1 MIHELSEDILYD
13 TIIVGGGP
21 AGLTAGLYCARAKM
35 KTLLLEKGTLGGQIA
50 ITDLVENYP
59 GFPEGISGKELTLKF
74 KEQAEKF
81 GLHVVRKEVSKLE
94 KLEKEL
100 FLHLR
105 TGEVLRSKTVILAVG
120 SNPRKLGV
128 PGEEEFLNRGVSYC
142 ATCDG
147 ALFDGVPVAVV
158 GGGDSATQESLFLTR
173 FASKVYLVHRRGQLR
188 AQKHLQEK
196 VLSHDKITFI
206 PNKVVEEIKGGD
218 FVERLVLRDTKDN
231 SLSEL
236 PVEGVFIFIGL
247 EPNTGFLKDIL
258 ELDDNGYIVTDER
271 MRTSL
276 EGVFAAGDCRSGA
289 TGQVAVAVGEG
300 CIAAIEAERYIEGK
314 L

>member
-1 MIHELSEDILYD
+1 MVELSEDILYD
-13 TIIVGGGP
+13 CIIVGGGP
-21 AGLTAGLYCARAKM
+21 AGLTAGLYCARAKLN
-35 KTLLLEKGTLGGQIA
+35 TILFEKGTLGGQIA

-59 GFPEGISGKELTLKF
+59 GFPEGISGKELTKKF
-74 KEQAEKF
+74 KEQAERF
-81 GLHVVRKEVSKLE
+81 GLRILRKEVSKIE
-94 KLEKEL
+94 RVGKEI

-105 TGEVLRSKTVILAVG
+105 TGELVRSKTVILTVG
-120 SNPRKLGV
+120 SNPRRLGV

-147 ALFDGVPVAVV
+147 ALFEGVPIAVI

-173 FASKVYLVHRRGQLR
+173 FASKVYLVHRRDQLR

-196 VLSHDKITFI
+196 VFSNPKITFV

-218 FVERLVLRDTKDN
+218 FVEKILLRDARDN
-231 SLSEL
+231 RLSEL

-247 EPNTGFLKDIL
+247 EPNTGFLKGSL
-258 ELDDNGYIVTDER
+258 ELDDKEYITTDER
-271 MRTSL
+271 MRTSM

-300 CIAAIEAERYIEGK
+300 CIAAIEAERYIEERF
-314 L
+314 

>member
-1 MIHELSEDILYD
+1 MVELSEDILYD
-13 TIIVGGGP
+13 CIIVGGGP
-21 AGLTAGLYCARAKM
+21 AGLTAGLYCARAKLN
-35 KTLLLEKGTLGGQIA
+35 TLLFEKGTLGGQIA
-50 ITDLVENYP
+50 LTDLVENYP
-59 GFPEGISGKELTLKF
+59 GFPEGISGKELTKKF
-74 KEQAEKF
+74 KEQAERF
-81 GLHVVRKEVSKLE
+81 GLQILKKEVIKLE
-94 KLEKEL
+94 KVGKEIV
-100 FLHLR
+100 LHLR
-105 TGEVLRSKTVILAVG
+105 TGELVRSKSVILAVG
-120 SNPRKLGV
+120 SNPRRLGV

-147 ALFDGVPVAVV
+147 ALFEGVPVAVI

-173 FASKVYLVHRRGQLR
+173 FASKVYLVHRRDQLR

-196 VLSHDKITFI
+196 VFSNPKITFV

-218 FVERLVLRDTKDN
+218 FVEKLLLRDTRDN

-247 EPNTGFLKDIL
+247 EPNTGFLKGTID
-258 ELDDNGYIVTDER
+258 LDDKGYIITDQR
-271 MRTSL
+271 MRTSM

-300 CIAAIEAERYIEGK
+300 CISAIEAERYIEDNF
-314 L
+314 

>member
-1 MIHELSEDILYD
+1 MSLELSEEILYD
-13 TIIVGGGP
+13 CVIVGGGP
-21 AGLTAGLYCARAKM
+21 AGLTAGLYCARAKLN
-35 KTLLLEKGTLGGQIA
+35 TLLFEKGTLGGQIA

-59 GFPEGISGKELTLKF
+59 GFPEGISGKELTKRF
-74 KEQAEKF
+74 KEQAERF
-81 GLHVVRKEVSKLE
+81 GLHIVRKEVIRLE
-94 KLEKEL
+94 KVGKEI

-105 TGEVLRSKTVILAVG
+105 SGELIRSKTVILTVG
-120 SNPRKLGV
+120 SNPRRLGV

-147 ALFDGVPVAVV
+147 ALFEGVPIAVV

-173 FASKVYLVHRRGQLR
+173 FASKVYLIHRRDQLR

-196 VLSHDKITFI
+196 VFSNPKISFI
-206 PNKVVEEIKGGD
+206 PNKVVEEIRGGD
-218 FVERLVLRDTKDN
+218 FVESLLLRDTKDGT
-231 SLSEL
+231 LSEL

-247 EPNTGFLKDIL
+247 EPNTAFLKGTV
-258 ELDDNGYIVTDER
+258 ELDDKGYIITDEK
-271 MRTSL
+271 MRTSV

-300 CIAAIEAERYIEGK
+300 CVAAIEAERYIENTF
-314 L
+314 

>member
-1 MIHELSEDILYD
+1 MVELSEDILYD
-13 TIIVGGGP
+13 CIIVGGGP
-21 AGLTAGLYCARAKM
+21 AGLTAGLYCARAKLN
-35 KTLLLEKGTLGGQIA
+35 TILFEKGTLGGQIA

-59 GFPEGISGKELTLKF
+59 GFPEGISGKELTKKF
-74 KEQAEKF
+74 KEQAERF
-81 GLHVVRKEVSKLE
+81 GLRILRKEVSKIE
-94 KLEKEL
+94 RVGKEI

-105 TGEVLRSKTVILAVG
+105 TGELVRSKTVILTVG
-120 SNPRKLGV
+120 SNPRRLGV

-147 ALFDGVPVAVV
+147 ALFEGVPIAVI

-173 FASKVYLVHRRGQLR
+173 FASKVYLVHRRDQLR

-196 VLSHDKITFI
+196 VFSNPKITFV

-218 FVERLVLRDTKDN
+218 FVEKILLRDARDN

-247 EPNTGFLKDIL
+247 EPNTGFLKGSL
-258 ELDDNGYIVTDER
+258 ELDDKEYITTDER
-271 MRTSL
+271 MRTSM

-300 CIAAIEAERYIEGK
+300 CIAAIEAERYIEERF
-314 L
+314 

>member
-1 MIHELSEDILYD
+1 MVELSEDILYD
-13 TIIVGGGP
+13 CIIVGGGP
-21 AGLTAGLYCARAKM
+21 AGLTAGLYCARAKLN
-35 KTLLLEKGTLGGQIA
+35 TILFEKGTLGGQIA

-59 GFPEGISGKELTLKF
+59 GFPEGISGKELTKKF
-74 KEQAEKF
+74 KEQAERF
-81 GLHVVRKEVSKLE
+81 GLRILRKEVSKIE
-94 KLEKEL
+94 RVGKEI

-105 TGEVLRSKTVILAVG
+105 TGELVRSKTVILTVG
-120 SNPRKLGV
+120 SNPRRLGV

-147 ALFDGVPVAVV
+147 ALFEGVPIAVI

-173 FASKVYLVHRRGQLR
+173 FASKVYLVHRRDQLR

-196 VLSHDKITFI
+196 VLSNPKITFV

-218 FVERLVLRDTKDN
+218 FVEKILLRDARDN

-247 EPNTGFLKDIL
+247 EPNTGFLKGSL
-258 ELDDNGYIVTDER
+258 ELDDKEYIITDER
-271 MRTSL
+271 MRTSM

-300 CIAAIEAERYIEGK
+300 CIAAIEAERYIEERF
-314 L
+314 

>member
-1 MIHELSEDILYD
+1 MVELSEDILYD
-13 TIIVGGGP
+13 CIIVGGGP
-21 AGLTAGLYCARAKM
+21 AGLTAGLYCARAKLN
-35 KTLLLEKGTLGGQIA
+35 TLLFEKGTLGGQIA
-50 ITDLVENYP
+50 LTDLVENYP
-59 GFPEGISGKELTLKF
+59 GFPEGISGKELTKKF
-74 KEQAEKF
+74 KEQAERF
-81 GLHVVRKEVSKLE
+81 GLQILKKEVIKLE
-94 KLEKEL
+94 KVGKEIV
-100 FLHLR
+100 LHLR
-105 TGEVLRSKTVILAVG
+105 TGELVRSKTVILAVG

-147 ALFDGVPVAVV
+147 ALFEGVPVAVI

-173 FASKVYLVHRRGQLR
+173 FVSKVYLVHRRDQLR

-196 VLSHDKITFI
+196 VFSNPKITFV

-218 FVERLVLRDTKDN
+218 FVEKLLLRDTKDN
-231 SLSEL
+231 SLFEL

-247 EPNTGFLKDIL
+247 EPNTGFLKGTID
-258 ELDDNGYIVTDER
+258 LDNKGYIITDQK
-271 MRTSL
+271 MRTSM

-300 CIAAIEAERYIEGK
+300 CISAIEAERYIEDNF
-314 L
+314 

>member
-1 MIHELSEDILYD
+1 MVELSEDILYD
-13 TIIVGGGP
+13 CIIVGGGP
-21 AGLTAGLYCARAKM
+21 AGLTAGLYCARAKLN
-35 KTLLLEKGTLGGQIA
+35 TLLFEKGTLGGQIA
-50 ITDLVENYP
+50 LTDLVENYP
-59 GFPEGISGKELTLKF
+59 GFPEGISGKELTKKF
-74 KEQAEKF
+74 KEQAERF
-81 GLHVVRKEVSKLE
+81 GLQILKKEVIKLE
-94 KLEKEL
+94 KVGKEIV
-100 FLHLR
+100 LHLR
-105 TGEVLRSKTVILAVG
+105 TGELVRSKSVILAVG

-147 ALFDGVPVAVV
+147 ALFEGVPVAVI

-173 FASKVYLVHRRGQLR
+173 FASKVYLVHRRDQLR

-196 VLSHDKITFI
+196 VFSNPKITFV

-218 FVERLVLRDTKDN
+218 FVEKLLLRDTKDN
-231 SLSEL
+231 SLFEL

-247 EPNTGFLKDIL
+247 EPNTGFLKGTID
-258 ELDDNGYIVTDER
+258 LDNKGYIITDQK
-271 MRTSL
+271 MRTSM

-300 CIAAIEAERYIEGK
+300 CISAIEAERYIEDNF
-314 L
+314 

>member
-1 MIHELSEDILYD
+1 MVELSEDILYD
-13 TIIVGGGP
+13 CIIVGGGP
-21 AGLTAGLYCARAKM
+21 AGLTAGLYCARAKLN
-35 KTLLLEKGTLGGQIA
+35 TLLFEKGTLGGQIA
-50 ITDLVENYP
+50 LTDLVDNYP
-59 GFPEGISGKELTLKF
+59 GFPEGISGKELTKKF
-74 KEQAEKF
+74 KEQAERF
-81 GLHVVRKEVSKLE
+81 GLQILKKEVIKLE
-94 KLEKEL
+94 KVGKEIV
-100 FLHLR
+100 LHLR
-105 TGEVLRSKTVILAVG
+105 TGELVRSKSVILAVG
-120 SNPRKLGV
+120 SNPRRLGV

-147 ALFDGVPVAVV
+147 ALFEGVPVAVI

-173 FASKVYLVHRRGQLR
+173 FASKVYLVHRRDQLR

-196 VLSHDKITFI
+196 VFSNPKITFV

-218 FVERLVLRDTKDN
+218 FVEKLLLRDTKDN

-247 EPNTGFLKDIL
+247 EPNTGFLKGTID
-258 ELDDNGYIVTDER
+258 LDDKGYIITDQR
-271 MRTSL
+271 MRTSM

-300 CIAAIEAERYIEGK
+300 CISAIEAERYIEDNF
-314 L
+314 

>member
-300 CIAAIEAERYIEGK
+300 CIAAIEAERYIEDK

>member
-1 MIHELSEDILYD
+1 MVELSEDILYD
-13 TIIVGGGP
+13 CIIVGGGP
-21 AGLTAGLYCARAKM
+21 AGLTAGLYCARAKLN
-35 KTLLLEKGTLGGQIA
+35 TILFEKGTLGGQIA

-59 GFPEGISGKELTLKF
+59 GFPEGISGKELTKKF
-74 KEQAEKF
+74 KEQAERF
-81 GLHVVRKEVSKLE
+81 GLRILRKEVSKIE
-94 KLEKEL
+94 RVGKEI

-105 TGEVLRSKTVILAVG
+105 TGELVRSKTVILTVG
-120 SNPRKLGV
+120 SNPRRLGV

-147 ALFDGVPVAVV
+147 ALFEGVPIAVI

-173 FASKVYLVHRRGQLR
+173 FASKVYLVHRRDQLR

-196 VLSHDKITFI
+196 VFSNPKITFV

-218 FVERLVLRDTKDN
+218 FVEKILLRDARNN

-247 EPNTGFLKDIL
+247 EPNTGFLKGSL
-258 ELDDNGYIVTDER
+258 ELDDKEYITTDER
-271 MRTSL
+271 MRTSM

-300 CIAAIEAERYIEGK
+300 CIAAIEAERYIEERF
-314 L
+314 

>member
-1 MIHELSEDILYD
+1 MVELSEDILYD
-13 TIIVGGGP
+13 CIIVGGGP
-21 AGLTAGLYCARAKM
+21 AGLTAGLYCARAKLN
-35 KTLLLEKGTLGGQIA
+35 TLLFEKGTLGGQIA
-50 ITDLVENYP
+50 LTDLVENYP
-59 GFPEGISGKELTLKF
+59 GFPEGISGKELTKKF
-74 KEQAEKF
+74 KEQAERF
-81 GLHVVRKEVSKLE
+81 GLQILKKEVIKLE
-94 KLEKEL
+94 KVGKEIV
-100 FLHLR
+100 LHLR
-105 TGEVLRSKTVILAVG
+105 TGELVRSKSVILAVG

-147 ALFDGVPVAVV
+147 ALFEGVPVAVI

-173 FASKVYLVHRRGQLR
+173 FASKVYLVHRRDQLR
-188 AQKHLQEK
+188 AQKNLQEK
-196 VLSHDKITFI
+196 VFSNPKITFV

-218 FVERLVLRDTKDN
+218 FVEKLLLRDTRDN

-247 EPNTGFLKDIL
+247 EPNTGFLKGTID
-258 ELDDNGYIVTDER
+258 LDDKGYIITDQR
-271 MRTSL
+271 MRTSM

-300 CIAAIEAERYIEGK
+300 CISAIEAERYIEDNF
-314 L
+314 

>member
-1 MIHELSEDILYD
+1 MVELSEDILYD
-13 TIIVGGGP
+13 CIIVGGGP
-21 AGLTAGLYCARAKM
+21 AGLTAGLYCARAKLN
-35 KTLLLEKGTLGGQIA
+35 TLLFEKGTLGGQIA
-50 ITDLVENYP
+50 LTDLVENYP
-59 GFPEGISGKELTLKF
+59 GFPEGISGKELTKKF
-74 KEQAEKF
+74 KEQAERF
-81 GLHVVRKEVSKLE
+81 GLQILKKEVIKLE
-94 KLEKEL
+94 KVGKEIV
-100 FLHLR
+100 LHLR
-105 TGEVLRSKTVILAVG
+105 TGELVRSKSVILAVG
-120 SNPRKLGV
+120 SNPRRLGV

-147 ALFDGVPVAVV
+147 ALFEGVPVAVI

-173 FASKVYLVHRRGQLR
+173 FASKVYLVHRRDQLR

-196 VLSHDKITFI
+196 VFSNPKITFV

-218 FVERLVLRDTKDN
+218 FVEKLILRDTRDN

-247 EPNTGFLKDIL
+247 EPNTGFLKGTID
-258 ELDDNGYIVTDER
+258 LDDKGYIITDQR
-271 MRTSL
+271 MRTSM

-300 CIAAIEAERYIEGK
+300 CISAIEAERYIEDNF
-314 L
+314 